1 MFGGPR
7 GERRVPAAAA
17 QDASAASHQ
26 EGAAEAGA
34 LALGKALDSALVVE
48 GRWQT

>member
-1 MFGGPR
+1 VFGGPR

-34 LALGKALDSALVVE
+34 LAGKALDSALVVE